1 MATRGSHSRSVP
13 TDSWVKLGAEIK
25 SVGLILLY
33 NKPTLASVSLITKL
47 FSLTCR
53 LEVRGVATLTDQRL
67 LRLTAAE
74 WSHCVCAF
82 QSIFNGIV

>member
-13 TDSWVKLGAEIK
+13 IDSWVKLEAEIK

-47 FSLTCR
+47 FSLIR
-53 LEVRGVATLTDQRL
+53 GLEVRGVAALTDRQL
-67 LRLTAAE
+67 LRLTAAK

>member
-33 NKPTLASVSLITKL
+33 NKLASVSLITKL

-53 LEVRGVATLTDQRL
+53 LEVRGVAALTDQRL

>member
-13 TDSWVKLGAEIK
+13 TDSWVKLEAEIK

-33 NKPTLASVSLITKL
+33 NKPTLASVSLMTKL
-47 FSLTCR
+47 FSLIR
-53 LEVRGVATLTDQRL
+53 GLEVRGVAALTDR
-67 LRLTAAE
+67 RSLTAAK

-82 QSIFNGIV
+82 QSIFNGII